1 MLARSTQNLRGV
13 GQRWSPEEELGGVYS
28 GHDGDK
34 DSDSSCGG
42 VIGSLI
48 WDLLGAMLWG

>member
-42 VIGSLI
+42 MIGSLI